1 MAIINIILICGAA
14 YLMYRIFKKKP
25 DDESA
30 QTPASGFDFGGFK
43 YDKHGIDQ
51 NGYDLSGRDAYGYDE
66 YGLDES
72 GYDMSGHDQDNNNYY
87 GEQDQY

>member
-1 MAIINIILICGAA
+1 MAIINIVLICGAA
-14 YLMYRIFKKKP
+14 YLMYRIFKRKT
-25 DDESA
+25 DDGSSA
-30 QTPASGFDFGGFK
+30 VNGLFFDGRDK
-43 YDKHGIDQ
+43 YGLDQ
-51 NGYDLSGRDAYGYDE
+51 NGRDLMGRDAYGYDE